1 MALNDHR
8 AHGRSHGH
16 DVEVAGA
23 DPAEVLAG
31 RDAGRHRL
39 GGLLVAD
46 PRGDHP
52 PAAGLLSGGGVQ
64 SQYTAFEMRHRRVWC
79 FEGGGESQP
88 ALCRVMPS
96 KRMQGALR

>member
-16 DVEVAGA
+16 DVEGAGA
-23 DPAEVLAG
+23 DPAEVLAR

-39 GGLLVAD
+39 GELLVPD

-52 PAAGLLSGGGVQ
+52 PAAGLLSGEVQ
-64 SQYTAFEMRHRRVWC
+64 SQYTAFEMRQHTQTLV
-79 FEGGGESQP
+79 
-88 ALCRVMPS
+88 L
-96 KRMQGALR
+96 